1 MRIGDEAF
9 GDTSFDAGAV
19 TLGLAQAD
27 DASLIG
33 RHTGVGFIANDVD
46 ARYTELTAKGVGFE
60 MPPTKQPGVAHWHYS
75 RTRTRTSITLTQ
87 ATTRQDSCMTLKNVL
102 TILDEP
108 QHPARALSRAIDIQ
122 GKSGCHLDLV
132 SFCWHSMG
140 NAKEVFDKQQLG
152 AIRDEVVGQRDMLAE
167 QGFSTRDISLQTAW
181 TDNIA
186 RWVEKKQRQNRAI
199 YW

>member
-60 MPPTKQPGVAHWHYS
+60 MPPTKQPWGG
-75 RTRTRTSITLTQ
+75 TL
-87 ATTRQDSCMTLKNVL
+87 ALFKDPDANVYY
-102 TILDEP
+102 LDP
-108 QHPARALSRAIDIQ
+108 GH
-122 GKSGCHLDLV
+122 H
-132 SFCWHSMG
+132 
-140 NAKEVFDKQQLG
+140 
-152 AIRDEVVGQRDMLAE
+152 
-167 QGFSTRDISLQTAW
+167 
-181 TDNIA
+181 
-186 RWVEKKQRQNRAI
+186 
-199 YW
+199 